1 MSVMVEETA
10 FVKSSSLPLRARLT
24 LLLFGIPEEV
34 PGGAEDGDVLTPVG
48 TEPRAE
54 VLSA

>member
-1 MSVMVEETA
+1 
-10 FVKSSSLPLRARLT
+10 LPLRARLT

-48 TEPRAE
+48 TEPSAE